1 MTRQLQLPLRP
12 PRGPRRPRGTP
23 GARPLAVLIAALL
36 LAAACGGGDDD
47 AGGGGGGEGDTALA
61 DNMIDGAQAATSEPV
76 QGGTITVGLES
87 ETNSYLPSI
96 WAGSQAGINVAY
108 TVFDPLVTRDVDNQ
122 VQPYLAQSLEPNDD
136 FTVWTLALRP
146 GVEFHDGTPLDAD
159 AMKTI
164 FDEYLTADGANTQGA
179 LRDVESMDVV
189 DDLTVEYHLT
199 RPNSAFPDIL
209 AGPSGWPFSPT
220 AAAELGDAFGDQPV
234 GTGPFKFV
242 SWQRD
247 GEFVVE
253 RNDDYWQEG
262 LPYLDGI
269 TFRPIP
275 DEETRATSLESGDVD
290 AVQSVR
296 LSPFLGRIREIPNIE
311 IALGMSNGGGNIMF
325 NTTAPPMDDV
335 RVRQALAYAIDQQ
348 AVVDVVAGGAAD
360 ITELRTGYFASN
372 SDYYSEAVADAW
384 PTRDVEKAQE
394 LYDSYAND
402 PDRSDGKAEG
412 APVAFTYTATNV
424 PSLVEQATAY
434 QGFWEELGFEVTI
447 DPIEQSVL
455 IQQALTGDYQAMNFR
470 AGGEQDPLT
479 TFEGAYGDPEV
490 FITNFTNYTNEDV
503 ERTLDILRSTDDTA
517 ERKAAVEDLGLK
529 LAEDLPVYW
538 TGSDLAFIA
547 YSDRLDG
554 VASWVVPSVPQSDDE
569 MPAPTGTLGDGATP
583 AVTFWSQV
591 WLEG

>member
-1 MTRQLQLPLRP
+1 MTR
-12 PRGPRRPRGTP
+12 
-23 GARPLAVLIAALL
+23 AKIVLLTAALL
-36 LAAACGGGDDD
+36 AVACGGGGDDD
-47 AGGGGGGEGDTALA
+47 SAGGGEGATSLG
-61 DNMIDGAQAATSEPV
+61 DNIIDGARAAESDPV
-76 QGGTITVGLES
+76 TGGSITVGLES

-108 TVFDPLVTRDVDNQ
+108 TVFDPLMTRDVDNEP
-122 VQPYLAQSLEPNDD
+122 QPYLAESLEPNDD
-136 FTVWTLALRP
+136 FTVWTLKLRP
-146 GVEFHDGTPLDAD
+146 DVEFHDGTPLDAE

-164 FDEYLTADGANTQGA
+164 FDDYLTVDGANTQGA

-189 DDLTVEYHLT
+189 DDLTVTYSLSQ
-199 RPNSAFPDIL
+199 PNAAFADIL
-209 AGPSGWPFSPT
+209 AGPAGWPFSPT

-247 GEFVVE
+247 GAFVVE
-253 RNDDYWQEG
+253 RNENYWQDG
-262 LPYLDGI
+262 LPYLDEI

-296 LSPFLGRIREIPNIE
+296 LSAFLDRVRDIPDVE
-311 IALGMSNGGGNIMF
+311 IALGLSSGGGNIMF
-325 NTTAPPMDDV
+325 NTTEPPMDDV
-335 RVRQALAYAIDQQ
+335 RIRQALAYAIDQQ

-360 ITELRTGYFASN
+360 LTELRSGFFSSK
-372 SDYYSEAVADAW
+372 SDYYSEAVAESW
-384 PTRDVEKAQE
+384 PKRDIEKAQG
-394 LYDSYAND
+394 LYDAYVAD
-402 PDRSDGKAEG
+402 PDRSDGKSEG

-434 QGFWEELGFEVTI
+434 QGFWEDLGFQVTV

-455 IQQALTGDYQAMNFR
+455 IGQALTGDYQAMNFR

-479 TFEGAYGDPEV
+479 ILEAAFGDPDV
-490 FITNFTNYTNEDV
+490 FITNFTNYTNDDV
-503 ERTLDILRSTDDTA
+503 EHTLDILRNTDDLA
-517 ERKAAVEDLGLK
+517 ERRAAVEDLGLK
-529 LAEDLPVYW
+529 LDEDLPVYW

-547 YSDRLDG
+547 YNNRVNG
-554 VASWVVPSVPQSDDE
+554 VASWVLPSVPESNQE

-591 WLEG
+591 WLED

>member
-1 MTRQLQLPLRP
+1 MRRQRP
-12 PRGPRRPRGTP
+12 ITILLLT
-23 GARPLAVLIAALL
+23 ASL
-36 LAAACGGGDDD
+36 LAAACSGGDDD
-47 AGGGGGGEGDTALA
+47 SGGDGAEGAASALG
-61 DNMIDGAQAATSEPV
+61 DNVIEGAQAASSEPV
-76 QGGTITVGLES
+76 TGGSITVGLES

-108 TVFDPLVTRDVDNQ
+108 TIFDPLVTRDVDNQ
-122 VQPYLAQSLEPNDD
+122 VEPYLAESLEPNED
-136 FTVWTLALRP
+136 FTVWTLKLRP

-164 FDEYLTADGANTQGA
+164 FDDYLTVDGANTQGA
-179 LRDVESMDVV
+179 LRDVEAMDVV
-189 DDLTVEYHLT
+189 DDLTVTYTLS
-199 RPNSAFPDIL
+199 RPNAAFPDIL

-220 AAAELGDAFGDQPV
+220 AAAELGDGFGDRPV

-247 GEFVVE
+247 GAFVVE

-262 LPYLDGI
+262 LPYLDEI

-296 LSPFLGRIREIPNIE
+296 LSTFLDRVRQIPDIE
-311 IALGMSNGGGNIMF
+311 IALGLSNGGGNIIF
-325 NTTAPPMDDV
+325 NTTEPPMDDV
-335 RVRQALAYAIDQQ
+335 RIRQALAYAIDQQ

-360 ITELRTGYFASN
+360 VTELRSGFFASN
-372 SDYYSEAVADAW
+372 SDYYSDAVAEAW
-384 PTRDVEKAQE
+384 PRRDVDRAQE
-394 LYDSYAND
+394 LYDEYVND
-402 PDRSDGKAEG
+402 PDRSDGRSPG
-412 APVAFTYTATNV
+412 SPVAFTYTATNV

-434 QGFWEELGFEVTI
+434 QGFWEELGFEVTV

-479 TFEGAYGDPEV
+479 TLEAAFGDPEV
-490 FITNFTNYTNEDV
+490 FITNFTNYNTEEV
-503 ERTLDILRSTDDTA
+503 EEVLDTLRTTDDL
-517 ERKAAVEDLGLK
+517 EVRKAAVEELGLK
-529 LAEDLPVYW
+529 LAEDVPVYW

-547 YSDRLDG
+547 YNDRVKG
-554 VASWVVPSVPQSDDE
+554 VASWVLPSLPQTDDE
-569 MPAPTGTLGDGATP
+569 MPAPTGTLGDGAVP

-591 WLEG
+591 WVED

>member
-1 MTRQLQLPLRP
+1 MRRLRP
-12 PRGPRRPRGTP
+12 TTI
-23 GARPLAVLIAALL
+23 LLLTAAL

-47 AGGGGGGEGDTALA
+47 SGGGGGGDGEGASALGE
-61 DNMIDGAQAATSEPV
+61 NIIDGAQAAASDPV
-76 QGGTITVGLES
+76 TGGSITVGLES

-108 TVFDPLVTRDVDNQ
+108 TIFDPLVTRDVENR
-122 VQPYLAQSLEPNDD
+122 VQPYLAQSLEPNED
-136 FTVWTLALRP
+136 FTLWTLTLRP
-146 GVEFHDGTPLDAD
+146 GVEFHDGTPLDAE
-159 AMKTI
+159 AMKTM
-164 FDEYLTADGANTQGA
+164 FDDYLTADGANTAGA
-179 LRDVESMDVV
+179 LRDVEAMDVV
-189 DDLTVEYHLT
+189 DDLTVTYTLS
-199 RPNSAFPDIL
+199 RPNAAFPDVL
-209 AGPSGWPFSPT
+209 VGPAGWPFSPT

-247 GEFVVE
+247 GAFVVE
-253 RNDDYWQEG
+253 RNEDYWQEG
-262 LPYLDGI
+262 LPYLDEI

-296 LSPFLGRIREIPNIE
+296 LSAFLDRVRQIPDIE
-311 IALGMSNGGGNIMF
+311 IALGLSNGGGNIMF
-325 NTTAPPMDDV
+325 NTTEPPMDDV
-335 RVRQALAYAIDQQ
+335 RVRQALAYAIDQE

-360 ITELRTGYFASN
+360 VTELRTGFFASN

-384 PTRDVEKAQE
+384 PQRDPEKAQE

-402 PDRSDGKAEG
+402 PERSDGRSPG
-412 APVAFTYTATNV
+412 SPVAFTYTATNV

-434 QGFWEELGFEVTI
+434 QGFWQELGFEVSV

-455 IQQALTGDYQAMNFR
+455 IQAALTGDYQAMNFR
-470 AGGEQDPLT
+470 AGSEQDPLT
-479 TFEGAYGDPEV
+479 VLEAAFGDPEV
-490 FITNFTNYTNEDV
+490 FITNFTNYTNEEV
-503 ERTLDILRSTDDTA
+503 EQVLDTLRSTDDLD
-517 ERKAAVEDLGLK
+517 ERRAAVEELGLK

-547 YSDRLDG
+547 YNSNVKG
-554 VASWVVPSVPQSDDE
+554 VASWVVPSVPQTDDE
-569 MPAPTGTLGDGATP
+569 MPAPTGTLGDGAVP

-591 WLEG
+591 WRED